1 MTNILNRSMAL
12 ALAMM
17 FIGGLNG
24 VAAASDALSF
34 SDLQLRATVA
44 GMPSS
49 AVYLKIHNDGAAD
62 DHLIAAKMAI
72 AKSVEIHSMEM
83 DNEVMRM
90 RPVDGGLAIADG
102 DSVTLAPG
110 GLHIMLMGLTTD
122 LAPGT
127 QHEIILVFQK
137 AGEIKLNATAKRP
150 EDIIMSM
157 PGQHASHGHD

>member
-1 MTNILNRSMAL
+1 MTNILNRNLVL

-17 FIGGLNG
+17 FTGGLNG

-90 RPVDGGLAIADG
+90 RLLTAALPLPL
-102 DSVTLAPG
+102 VTVLLAPG

-157 PGQHASHGHD
+157 PGQDASHGHDY